1 MDIATRI
8 DYAVGAAL
16 DENRIVGSVVIVKR
30 DGETIYRRAAGLA
43 DREAGRSM
51 QPDAIFRL
59 SSLTKPIVA
68 TTILAMAE
76 RGLLK
81 LSDPVTRYLPDFLPR
96 LADGSAPNITLKH
109 LITHTSG
116 LGGAPSLFEDERTD
130 PEFLAVRL
138 NRWHLSLE
146 RNIAR
151 LMRVPLQFAP
161 GTGWAYAQGIDV
173 LGAVAARL
181 VGGKLG
187 DAVETFVA
195 GPLGMRDT
203 RFLITDV
210 SRLAAPYADG
220 PDGPAL
226 MGDPHEVANSWGGV
240 TTYSPG
246 LILDPKAYHAGGGG
260 MAGTAD
266 DFMTLLEVLRTG
278 GGAILSP
285 QTVAEGAADQLAAD
299 IYQSPGW
306 KFGYFGAV
314 LVDPAL
320 AKSPQTIGTYRWGGI
335 YGHNWFIDPGERLSV
350 VAMTNTGLEGSD
362 GQFPIDLRNAVYG
375 RSH

>member
-1 MDIATRI
+1 MDIVTRV
-8 DYAVGAAL
+8 DHAVAAAL
-16 DENRIVGSVVIVKR
+16 EEKRIVGSVVIVKR
-30 DGETIYRRAAGLA
+30 DGETIYRRTAGFA
-43 DREAGRSM
+43 DREAGRTM

-76 RGLLK
+76 RGLLS
-81 LSDPVTRYLPDFLPR
+81 LADAVVRYLPEFRPT
-96 LADGSAPNITLKH
+96 LADGSAPDITLRH

-116 LGGAPSLFEDERTD
+116 LGAAPPLFEDERTD
-130 PEFLAVRL
+130 PEFLAVGL

-146 RNIAR
+146 RNLAR

-161 GTGWAYAQGIDV
+161 GSGWAYSQGIDV

-181 VGGKLG
+181 VGGTLG
-187 DAVETFVA
+187 DAVETFVT

-203 RFLITDV
+203 RFLVTDV

-220 PDGPAL
+220 PDGPVL
-226 MGDPHEVANSWGGV
+226 MGDPHEVPSPWGGV
-240 TTYSPG
+240 TTYYPG
-246 LILDPKAYHAGGGG
+246 LVLDPNAYHAGGGG

-266 DFMTLLEVLRTG
+266 DFITLLEVLRTG
-278 GGAILSP
+278 GGEILGP

-299 IYQSPGW
+299 VHQSPGW

-320 AKSPQTIGTYRWGGI
+320 AGSPQLIGTYRWGGI
-335 YGHNWFIDPGERLSV
+335 YGHNWFIDPSERLSV

-375 RSH
+375 RNH